1 MSDDLSQLADFLAP
15 GVEPDDVPALWS
27 LARAQPM
34 IAAFVTLFRG
44 GDEEV
49 MVRLH
54 ILREIGHRAETPRW
68 SPDELR
74 RHFTYIDPVKL
85 ETVLKR
91 LRENGLMVYGEDNLY
106 QLTDTGRNAM
116 AAVAVLLRFGED
128 EDAEL
133 GFLTT
138 QLAGMQVTGTVTP
151 EVLQHLLAKLNA
163 LSESFEEAVA
173 SGSEFRIV
181 DARTRLSANERWLQK
196 GTDLLRSLLT
206 VDDVT
211 PEIGRVAHAIGLAQ
225 SRLARVDAAFQRAL
239 NKIESQRVTLGASG
253 VSSSDVMAWLRDREV
268 SAILALAQGA
278 FGAAPQTQFLAGGH
292 ELLDRAES
300 ALSAEVQRMEADTTL
315 PPAQD
320 VDQNLAPETE
330 DLSLLWKLT
339 DRLTDVA
346 DEAPAQRLVLGGG
359 FAPASY
365 RLSLLSLLG
374 GVEAQAEGPVADF
387 TQMPYELQLEA
398 ELVQVNQDEIAWMSA
413 GRVVRREGA

>member
-1 MSDDLSQLADFLAP
+1 
-15 GVEPDDVPALWS
+15 
-27 LARAQPM
+27 
-34 IAAFVTLFRG
+34 
-44 GDEEV
+44 
-49 MVRLH
+49 
-54 ILREIGHRAETPRW
+54 
-68 SPDELR
+68 
-74 RHFTYIDPVKL
+74 
-85 ETVLKR
+85 
-91 LRENGLMVYGEDNLY
+91 MVYGEDSLY

-173 SGSEFRIV
+173 SGSEFRIL

-196 GTDLLRSLLT
+196 GTELLRSLLT
-206 VDDVT
+206 VDEIT

-253 VSSSDVMAWLRDREV
+253 VSSSDVMAWLRDKEV
-268 SAILALAQGA
+268 SAILALAQGTL
-278 FGAAPQTQFLAGGH
+278 GAAPQTQFLAGGH

-300 ALSAEVQRMEADTTL
+300 ALSAEVQRMEADTSL
-315 PPAQD
+315 PPAQH

-339 DRLTDVA
+339 DRLADVA
-346 DEAPAQRLVLGGG
+346 QEAPAQRLVLGGG

-413 GRVVRREGA
+413 GRIVRREGA